1 MLAAGKKA
9 NELNHPVVF
18 DPRRRRRFERVDF
31 IKNKRQM
38 DCRFRYG
45 NRHCRSNF
53 PASLRYNRFSVFH
66 RLGIRSDDCNSN
78 CRFLYFKERQRR
90 KIV

>member
-1 MLAAGKKA
+1 MLVAKKG
-9 NELNHPVVF
+9 NELNHPFVF
-18 DPRRRRRFERVDF
+18 DPVGAGVSSES
-31 IKNKRQM
+31 ISSKIN
-38 DCRFRYG
+38 G

-66 RLGIRSDDCNSN
+66 RLGIRSADCNSN
-78 CRFLYFKERQRR
+78 CGFLYFKERQRR